1 MFFLLFKRSYF
12 FKKAISDCV
21 VKGLTGLT
29 SFCVSSFPDYSP
41 SITAEAFVSSL
52 TVFLTLIISHD
63 WAAGLLAS
71 IINSIRKE
79 VKPQNQHFLGND
91 VFPSIFLSLPYVL
104 SLSFSHSLSLS
115 LPLCLSLSHRRI
127 IKWKCPCQQMKG
139 DELIVFQFHEQTS
152 TKIPLDEIMK
162 RMQHRS
168 SLSCL

>member
-41 SITAEAFVSSL
+41 SITAEAFVRSL
-52 TVFLTLIISHD
+52 NVFRTLIITHD

-79 VKPQNQHFLGND
+79 VKPQNQHFLGNY
-91 VFPSIFLSLPYVL
+91 VFPSIFLSLSHV
-104 SLSFSHSLSLS
+104 LSFSLF
-115 LPLCLSLSHRRI
+115 LSHTLFRSLTLSA
-127 IKWKCPCQQMKG
+127 CPF
-139 DELIVFQFHEQTS
+139 LIGG
-152 TKIPLDEIMK
+152 
-162 RMQHRS
+162 
-168 SLSCL
+168 